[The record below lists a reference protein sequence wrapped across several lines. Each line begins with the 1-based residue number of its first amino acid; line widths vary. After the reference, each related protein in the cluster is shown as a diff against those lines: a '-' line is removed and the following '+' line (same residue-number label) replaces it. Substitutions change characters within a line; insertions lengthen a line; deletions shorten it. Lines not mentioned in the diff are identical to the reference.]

1 MVDVPGNPIR
11 ILIIEDEAIIAMTT
25 EDMAEDLGHQVVAIA
40 ATLGTALA
48 AVDAG
53 GFDLAL
59 LDINLNGEPSMP
71 VAARLQAAGV
81 PFVFTT
87 GYGSAGPDGPFA
99 DAPLL
104 AKPYRSADLANA
116 IAAAIA

>member
-1 MVDVPGNPIR
+1 MTSEPESPIR
-11 ILIIEDEAIIAMTT
+11 VLIIEDEAIIAMTT
-25 EDMAEDLGHQVVAIA
+25 EDMVEDLGHHVVGTA
-40 ATLGTALA
+40 ATLRAALA

-53 GFDLAL
+53 GFDVAL

-71 VAARLQAAGV
+71 VAGRLEAAGV

-87 GYGSAGPDGPFA
+87 GYGSAGPNGAFA

-116 IAAAIA
+116 ISAAIG